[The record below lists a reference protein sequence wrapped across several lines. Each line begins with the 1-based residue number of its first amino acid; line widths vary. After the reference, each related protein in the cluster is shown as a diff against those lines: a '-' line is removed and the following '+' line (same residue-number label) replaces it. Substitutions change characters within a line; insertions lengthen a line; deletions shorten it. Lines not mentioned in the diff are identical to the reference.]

1 MLLLTMISEHTLQL
15 IDNYINDIL
24 NRKTDLIQFNQQEH
38 AGLCCAGEVLIGAY
52 IVCDYARESLEAGSD
67 VGTGKASPP
76 NWEIDELQEKLV
88 QQWAEAKNLWS
99 DTAEQDIESE
109 YGSMI
114 AKGAEAKV
122 YYKDGDTSV
131 VKIRTSIYATLGRAF
146 ESIVL
151 LNRVILSRSRS
162 VLHVK
167 QYNIKPAP

>member
-1 MLLLTMISEHTLQL
+1 M
-15 IDNYINDIL
+15 
-24 NRKTDLIQFNQQEH
+24 
-38 AGLCCAGEVLIGAY
+38 
-52 IVCDYARESLEAGSD
+52 
-67 VGTGKASPP
+67 
-76 NWEIDELQEKLV
+76 V

-122 YYKDGDTSV
+122 YYKGGDTSV